1 MTSAHFLAQTL
12 PSLLFGFV
20 FYYPFF
26 MAWVWM
32 AGGLSH
38 AMVFE
43 RKRDVDV
50 DPLDLLPP
58 AHWSPWWC
66 RASTKCRTCAR

>member
-1 MTSAHFLAQTL
+1 MSTTTQFLAQTL

-26 MAWVWM
+26 MAYVWM

-50 DPLDLLPP
+50 NPLDLLPSRP
-58 AHWSPWWC
+58 LVTVVVP
-66 RASTKCRTCAR
+66 